1 MMNMN
6 TNTEQ
11 TALSRKVAQLMADK
25 QISGYAVERA
35 TKREITQSF
44 VNRIKNGEVK
54 TPSAVKLKALA
65 RGLGV
70 PESELLATIPG
81 SLIDGGAVTHE
92 RLLSIDAAYRTLSK
106 PNKIKANY
114 LIELIE
120 REIMLLAK

>member
-1 MMNMN
+1 MINMN

-81 SLIDGGAVTHE
+81 SLIDGEDCHA
-92 RLLSIDAAYRTLSK
+92 RTATLDRRSV
-106 PNKIKANY
+106 PHAFQT
-114 LIELIE
+114 EQDQS
-120 REIMLLAK
+120 